1 MRDYNVNDCVNFKH
15 ITKDYNNNSKID
27 YKKLCELYNTKIA
40 NNSHLL
46 KLTDANKQLE
56 DVFQEKCYYPLKRKK
71 KTIIEILHKDD
82 HLAKTRT
89 EQLALPKPRS
99 VYSSKS
105 SNIFKVAQS

>member
-1 MRDYNVNDCVNFKH
+1 MRDYNVNDCVNFKP

-40 NNSHLL
+40 NNSHLF

-105 SNIFKVAQS
+105 SNIFKVTQS